1 MINSLTQHWG
11 SEGSR
16 REQPEKNQF
25 SSLAF
30 LLWLESGFSSD
41 SLSHPSTAGHHFP
54 CLTSSSSYLL
64 IGLQKK
70 SKLKMQ
76 NKWQRAGFV
85 NIWRLLS
92 ESKKS
97 FISFDIN
104 LMCFY
109 LLAVRLSCTLHV
121 GLLWR
126 ALWMFTKE
134 WISVLFFYRTST
146 IQLLSNSTAFTLQA
160 PVEKLTPSQLQH
172 TGLFLPP
179 PYTVHA

>member
-41 SLSHPSTAGHHFP
+41 SLSHPSTADHHFP

-85 NIWRLLS
+85 NIRRLLS

-104 LMCFY
+104 LMFSIY
-109 LLAVRLSCTLHV
+109 LQLGYHVLSMLASCEGPYECSPRNEYLSSSFIGPAQSSCSQTL
-121 GLLWR
+121 
-126 ALWMFTKE
+126 
-134 WISVLFFYRTST
+134 
-146 IQLLSNSTAFTLQA
+146 LLSPFR
-160 PVEKLTPSQLQH
+160 
-172 TGLFLPP
+172 LPWKS
-179 PYTVHA
+179 